1 MRPLKRADR
10 IDANDPTRKSR
21 MHRNNQDNEGT
32 VMCSDLVGSTA
43 LSAQQGASLF
53 ERRAET
59 LLEAAW
65 RNIRGGSQP

>member
-1 MRPLKRADR
+1 
-10 IDANDPTRKSR
+10 